1 MRSALTGIVPSSFFL
16 QRLALR
22 ALPVLVIAT
31 AACASTENPQPVL
44 VINGGAGGTGGT
56 SGGAGGSTAGVGGS
70 GSSGGTTGG
79 TGAAGG
85 SDVGGSA
92 GMASGGVGGAGG
104 SAGTAGGSAG
114 TGGMGGTAGSAGT
127 SAGTGGMGGAA
138 GSGAGG
144 SAGSTT
150 GGTGGGGAVNL
161 YFSEYMEDG
170 QNKGVEIYNA
180 GPALNISQCVLRVY
194 FNGSST
200 PNPDIPLD
208 SKTLATGQV
217 HTVCGSSTAAGGVC
231 QQIASNK
238 MNPSGNDAV
247 ELACN
252 GVTLDLIGKIG
263 VDPGSGWSGGGI
275 STNDQTLWRKCSVTS
290 GNPNGFTDPSIEW
303 QAPTGGAGLDFSNF
317 GMTSCP

>member
-1 MRSALTGIVPSSFFL
+1 M
-16 QRLALR
+16 
-22 ALPVLVIAT
+22 IATT

-92 GMASGGVGGAGG
+92 GMASGGSGGAGG
-104 SAGTAGGSAG
+104 SAGTTGGSAG
-114 TGGMGGTAGSAGT
+114 TTGGSAGSGAMGGTAGSAGT
-127 SAGTGGMGGAA
+127 GAGGAMGGTAGT
-138 GSGAGG
+138 GAGG

-275 STNDQTLWRKCSVTS
+275 STNDQTLWRKCAVTS